1 MTLRQACATDA
12 SGSVFRFVDPD
23 WWRGAVIYQIYIR
36 SFQDSNA
43 DGIGDLRGI
52 EQRLPY
58 VASLGADV
66 IWISPFMP
74 SPMKDF
80 GYDVSDYRD
89 VAPELGSLE
98 DFDHLVETT
107 HRHGL
112 RLFIDLVL
120 NHTSD
125 QHPWFRESRSN
136 RENRK
141 SAWYVWSDPKPDG
154 TPPNNW
160 LSIFGGS
167 AWSWDAR
174 REQYYLHN
182 FLASQP
188 DLNFHCKDVQ
198 DAILEVAK
206 FWLDRGVDGFRL
218 DTINFYF
225 HDKSLRDN
233 PPLPADERNPS
244 IAPRVNPYNYQ
255 EHIYSKNQPENLDF
269 LKRLRGVMDSCGAIA
284 FGEIGEAQNGLRLL
298 GEYTSSRDKAHMC
311 YAFEFLSQELPTATR
326 CAKILQRFN
335 RAAPDGWA
343 CWSISNHDVVRHT
356 SRWELTPEAEKAF
369 CTLMMCLRGTVCLYQ
384 GEELGLP
391 EAELSFEQIR
401 DPYGREFWPEFKG
414 RDGCRTPMSWSH
426 SEPHAGFSTADATW
440 LPLDEKHLA
449 KTVSQQE
456 ANPSSLIHHYRK
468 AIRLRSE
475 CKAMRIGDLDAV
487 SVHGDVLTFE
497 RSFQSERAFCA
508 FNLSDHSVE
517 VSVPQNGWHMF
528 GDEVGAASNLTNGRV
543 ELKPWQTFFARKSH

>member
-188 DLNFHCKDVQ
+188 DLNFHCKTCR

-244 IAPRVNPYNYQ
+244 IARALILTIIRNIFIPRISPRILIFSTVAWCDGQLRCN
-255 EHIYSKNQPENLDF
+255 
-269 LKRLRGVMDSCGAIA
+269 RLR
-284 FGEIGEAQNGLRLL
+284 
-298 GEYTSSRDKAHMC
+298 RD
-311 YAFEFLSQELPTATR
+311 
-326 CAKILQRFN
+326 
-335 RAAPDGWA
+335 W
-343 CWSISNHDVVRHT
+343 
-356 SRWELTPEAEKAF
+356 
-369 CTLMMCLRGTVCLYQ
+369 
-384 GEELGLP
+384 
-391 EAELSFEQIR
+391 
-401 DPYGREFWPEFKG
+401 
-414 RDGCRTPMSWSH
+414 
-426 SEPHAGFSTADATW
+426 
-440 LPLDEKHLA
+440 
-449 KTVSQQE
+449 
-456 ANPSSLIHHYRK
+456 
-468 AIRLRSE
+468 
-475 CKAMRIGDLDAV
+475 
-487 SVHGDVLTFE
+487 
-497 RSFQSERAFCA
+497 
-508 FNLSDHSVE
+508 
-517 VSVPQNGWHMF
+517 
-528 GDEVGAASNLTNGRV
+528 
-543 ELKPWQTFFARKSH
+543 